1 MSEYRVELV
10 YRDGHRSPY
19 GHASEKTPELVEW
32 RNRLRRS
39 HRDVRKGL
47 ANVCIRRVGES

>member
-10 YRDGHRSPY
+10 YHDGHRSPY
-19 GHASEKTPELVEW
+19 GHAPEKTPELVEW

-39 HRDVRKGL
+39 HRDVKAGK
-47 ANVCIRRVGES
+47 ANACIRKVGD